1 MNTATALNYKL
12 KKDDNEHVERKIVTN
27 HQLGTNFYY
36 TVLFYK
42 HLTRY
47 FLPITSNEQS

>member
-1 MNTATALNYKL
+1 MNIILNYKL
-12 KKDDNEHVERKIVTN
+12 KKDDNQSADKKVVANR
-27 HQLGTNFYY
+27 QFSTNFYY

-47 FLPITSNEQS
+47 FLPITSNEQSR